1 VNRSGRQRGASNHCL
16 SRPPGYGCRY
26 LVKIFGRFIGA
37 LTRVPG
43 WNFRRSTHC
52 VFNTHHQAKRS
63 KLKRQND
70 SAREFVASPSRP
82 AFQHRSARRRI
93 KARKYSQPC
102 SQKVLGQRFVVAAV
116 FHVSTL
122 VRQSQITRSCSR
134 ACVTPAFKVTVQ
146 PRTPPELR
154 RYVVNSVIVALPSS
168 STVAT
173 TVWPVSHTRDRT
185 SCITGS

>member
-1 VNRSGRQRGASNHCL
+1 M
-16 SRPPGYGCRY
+16 
-26 LVKIFGRFIGA
+26 
-37 LTRVPG
+37 TRVLKSKSLG
-43 WNFRRSTHC
+43 RRRVTSGVIWNFRRSTHC